1 MQRRDPMK
9 QRRRKLLIQAFKT
22 SGVDKIVGSFLIF
35 YLLASLVI
43 WLIEP
48 TITSYFDSLW
58 YSFAAMS
65 TIGFGDIT
73 ATVLIT
79 RIITVLLWIYAAIV
93 IAIITAVLTG
103 YFMDAAKLRA
113 NESIQEFLY
122 QLEHLPELS
131 KEELEA
137 LSERVKSFNK
147 N

>member
-1 MQRRDPMK
+1 MK
-9 QRRRKLLIQAFKT
+9 QRRRKLLIQAFKS

-48 TITSYFDSLW
+48 TITNYFDSLW

-113 NESIQEFLY
+113 NESIQEFLS

-137 LSERVKSFNK
+137 LSERVKNFNK
-147 N
+147 K